1 MRTLYTDYELRLT
14 GGVARCFTSRKVRSQ
29 QALTPL
35 VARVLNAIPSIKN
48 SGPLLKIYTRR
59 LFCVNLLV
67 RSGSGAHGPYSQAL
81 SWYIWRGSVI
91 EALVFEGGG
100 VKGSAY
106 AGVIEVLE
114 ANGVLAGVKRV
125 AGASAGAITASL
137 IATGGGSDGLHRS
150 VTQTNFHD
158 FITDHG
164 GVFSEVTRF
173 VKEFGLHNGEAF
185 VDILKAQLAEN
196 CGNADITFQELADLS
211 KEEGSAAKELYVV
224 ASNLSRLHAQVFSH
238 YTSPD
243 LEVWKAVR
251 ASIGIPFIF
260 EPMHI
265 DGNLFI
271 DGGLTWN
278 FPIDI
283 FDAQSDH
290 YPPGQAAGQTLGFF
304 LTQHKAYTQNKKW
317 GEDRLNIDSLK
328 AFCLGIGSF
337 MYEMSNSKHIH
348 PEDNCRTVFIDDLG
362 VNGADFSTQG
372 DKIEALIDSGRRSTV
387 AHFRDA

>member
-1 MRTLYTDYELRLT
+1 
-14 GGVARCFTSRKVRSQ
+14 
-29 QALTPL
+29 
-35 VARVLNAIPSIKN
+35 
-48 SGPLLKIYTRR
+48 
-59 LFCVNLLV
+59 
-67 RSGSGAHGPYSQAL
+67 
-81 SWYIWRGSVI
+81 
-91 EALVFEGGG
+91 
-100 VKGSAY
+100 
-106 AGVIEVLE
+106 
-114 ANGVLAGVKRV
+114 
-125 AGASAGAITASL
+125 
-137 IATGGGSDGLHRS
+137 
-150 VTQTNFHD
+150 
-158 FITDHG
+158 
-164 GVFSEVTRF
+164 
-173 VKEFGLHNGEAF
+173 
-185 VDILKAQLAEN
+185 
-196 CGNADITFQELADLS
+196 
-211 KEEGSAAKELYVV
+211 
-224 ASNLSRLHAQVFSH
+224 
-238 YTSPD
+238 
-243 LEVWKAVR
+243 
-251 ASIGIPFIF
+251 
-260 EPMHI
+260 MHI

-304 LTQHKAYTQNKKW
+304 LTQHKAYTENKKW